1 MIEDIEVLYI
11 KTANIPRASTLGIQF
26 LGKEASFMKLLNFI
40 KDYIQQYRLSKYY
53 RTLLNV
59 DPVERQRI
67 EHNIMFGNNGT
78 DLY

>member
-11 KTANIPRASTLGIQF
+11 KKTNIPRANTLGIQF
-26 LGKEASFMKLLNFI
+26 LGKEEKFMKLINFI

-59 DPVERQRI
+59 EPAERQKI
-67 EHNIMFGNNGT
+67 EQAILFGNNGT